1 MYTIQSRLQRVAWG
15 RIQRTKSNIMAMMLF
30 DGGRGKRREMA
41 AAGYGIVLNA
51 WENESVSKTR
61 RRGELSVGTYGALQ
75 DWAARE
81 VLYLAEVSV
90 RDIRT
95 VQPSPCRRFS
105 QSVGWLILPCH
116 LTLDDEKPLFSSS
129 VRCCVSIAHSVH
141 SWPSTMGPKACL
153 PFGVALLVLD
163 I

>member
-1 MYTIQSRLQRVAWG
+1 LGTDSEGEIEHYGDDAVRW
-15 RIQRTKSNIMAMMLF
+15 
-30 DGGRGKRREMA
+30 GRGKRREMV

-75 DWAARE
+75 DWPARE
-81 VLYLAEVSV
+81 VLYLAEVPV

-95 VQPSPCRRFS
+95 VRPSPCRPFN
-105 QSVGWLILPCH
+105 QSVGWLILPRH

-129 VRCCVSIAHSVH
+129 VRHCA
-141 SWPSTMGPKACL
+141 
-153 PFGVALLVLD
+153 
-163 I
+163 

>member
-41 AAGYGIVLNA
+41 AAGCGIVLNA

-95 VQPSPCRRFS
+95 V
-105 QSVGWLILPCH
+105 
-116 LTLDDEKPLFSSS
+116 
-129 VRCCVSIAHSVH
+129 
-141 SWPSTMGPKACL
+141 
-153 PFGVALLVLD
+153 
-163 I
+163 